1 MGIRKILVHDIR
13 MQKNPQTKEDTYLD
27 TWNYVGPKSNL
38 HSRMENSSVA
48 LLIAE
53 LSICCYFFK
62 YFVLTLYL
70 LWLSYRKKTT
80 TLNENSLNI

>member
-1 MGIRKILVHDIR
+1 MGMRKILAHDIR
-13 MQKNPQTKEDTYLD
+13 MQKNPQTKEETFWIF

-38 HSRMENSSVA
+38 HTRVEISSMA
-48 LLIAE
+48 LLTVK

-70 LWLSYRKKTT
+70 LW
-80 TLNENSLNI
+80 